1 MEVELVRTMIRKAIG
16 AILVIAAGVVAV
28 LLIAR
33 GGPILP
39 HILGPVVLAIVGV
52 LHFTV
57 KKKADHV
64 SK

>member
-1 MEVELVRTMIRKAIG
+1 MEVELVTIRRAIG
-16 AILVIAAGVVAV
+16 VVLVIAAGVLA

-52 LHFTV
+52 LHLTGRARPQSRL
-57 KKKADHV
+57 KGG
-64 SK
+64 

>member
-1 MEVELVRTMIRKAIG
+1 
-16 AILVIAAGVVAV
+16 VVAV